1 MHGRQNGGRIN
12 NFPFFSLVAEV
23 NAVNSHARSRGVKG
37 DAGLEFRRKLA
48 VQMLENNLD
57 NELIHRSPIRARNT
71 RARLSV
77 SSGEGEHGLVN
88 RPYFTSKW
96 LGSSWKKAKDK
107 YHKTPCACGN

>member
-1 MHGRQNGGRIN
+1 
-12 NFPFFSLVAEV
+12 
-23 NAVNSHARSRGVKG
+23 
-37 DAGLEFRRKLA
+37 
-48 VQMLENNLD
+48 MLENNLD

-71 RARLSV
+71 RARMSM

-107 YHKTPCACGN
+107 YHKTPCTCGNRCRTYCRCNKGVTMCLDCFNRHILNA